1 MNFIQEVLNL
11 LDRKEDK
18 EELNLTKDWFE
29 FGRQKASSVGNP
41 LYSPKMKPHAIRF
54 DNLKCEIISGLI
66 SGTGQEYTLP
76 MWSTVDSNNCN
87 VQTIVDSIFSQNAQA
102 TEGKVTG
109 NFKVTGNITLTG
121 NPGSY
126 SVNAIVNDIEDSIN
140 DSTTLLTVEGLKNYN
155 TGVNVSETVTSLSIN
170 ANVLTYTDENNA
182 DTDIDLSLYLDDT
195 NLARLVSG
203 TLDAQTGIA
212 TFTRDDSTTFTLDL
226 SSLLDTDANDIDYV
240 SDVALNGSNLQITGV
255 GNAFTGNID
264 LSSLGSL
271 VIGNPGSPT
280 EDLTSISID
289 GVVYGI
295 ASTEADG
302 NDFISGVELIGNE
315 LNFTGT
321 GGAFDQAVDL
331 SSLSGTTY
339 TASNGIE
346 LVSGNEFG
354 LINVVRTNSSNVAN
368 PDHTDSFTV
377 IDDITTN
384 TKGQVTAVNVKTVTL
399 PDGNVGTIE
408 GVTGTAPIVS
418 SGGTTPAISINAATT
433 SAAGSMSALDKI
445 KLDGIDD
452 VSDNYVKNNE
462 DDFTPSAKVTQIV
475 TLSQAQYTAL
485 SSPSA
490 STLYIIV

>member
-212 TFTRDDSTTFTLDL
+212 TFTRDDATTFTLDL
-226 SSLLDTDANDIDYV
+226 SSLLDTNTNDIDYI
-240 SDVALNGSNLQITGV
+240 SGVALNGSNLEITGV

-264 LSSLGSL
+264 LSGFGT
-271 VIGNPGSPT
+271 V
-280 EDLTSISID
+280 TSVS
-289 GVVYGI
+289 
-295 ASTEADG
+295 
-302 NDFISGVELIGNE
+302 
-315 LNFTGT
+315 GT
-321 GGAFDQAVDL
+321 GEVNGI
-331 SSLSGTTY
+331 SLSGT
-339 TASNGIE
+339 
-346 LVSGNEFG
+346 V
-354 LINVVRTNSSNVAN
+354 
-368 PDHTDSFTV
+368 TDSGSLTLGGSLSLSSQEI
-377 IDDITTN
+377 IDFLGYTPSSFDGDYNSLSNKPAASAILSDSGTPTLATGIT
-384 TKGQVTAVNVKTVTL
+384 AEEIRTL
-399 PDGNVGTIE
+399 IGAGDGTGSID

-418 SGGTTPAISINAATT
+418 SGGTTPAISITAATT
-433 SAAGSMSALDKI
+433 SAAGSMSAADKT

-475 TLSQAQYTAL
+475 TLSQAQYTAI